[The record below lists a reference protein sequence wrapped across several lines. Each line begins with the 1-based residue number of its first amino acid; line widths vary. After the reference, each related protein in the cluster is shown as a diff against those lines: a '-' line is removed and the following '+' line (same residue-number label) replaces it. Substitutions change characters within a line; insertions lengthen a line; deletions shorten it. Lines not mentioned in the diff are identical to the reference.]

1 MVNPCSLGGFWH
13 VQDTKCWPFGWI
25 GHIPF
30 HPFWIHVDLL
40 GGIDTDSWEFWPDID
55 LLGGERPHF
64 YNHFEYVDLLGGW
77 KKSFQTVFA
86 DVDLLGGTRYPAFNS
101 FFRLLTFWVV
111 HPSARFIKGFS
122 SEKLGILA
130 GFHPKNQDSR
140 LDFQSKCWPFRWE
153 VLTFW
158 MGSVDFLGG
167 KCWPFGWEVLTFWV
181 GSVDLLGGFS
191 SVINCISAR

>member
-1 MVNPCSLGGFWH
+1 MYIRFIIVCWVVNPCSLGGFWH
-13 VQDTKCWPFGWI
+13 VQDTKCWHFGWI

-40 GGIDTDSWEFWPDID
+40 GGIDTDSWGFWPDID

-86 DVDLLGGTRYPAFNS
+86 DVDLLGGSSICPVRTD
-101 FFRLLTFWVV
+101 
-111 HPSARFIKGFS
+111 FS

-140 LDFQSKCWPFRWE
+140 LDFQSKCWPFRCK
-153 VLTFW
+153 VLTF
-158 MGSVDFLGG
+158 
-167 KCWPFGWEVLTFWV
+167 
-181 GSVDLLGGFS
+181 
-191 SVINCISAR
+191 